1 MAAMDKEALKLRNL
15 RAGQSELAQR
25 RALEYAAM
33 KPQLLVFDNEP
44 KPIEGAGAY
53 EGGEK
58 GISRLIGR
66 RKKIAH
72 SRESS
77 PEMKGAGFMDDLGM
91 VGDLM
96 AQSFKRMFGS
106 GMHGCDGGA
115 SCECPCKMSGSGR
128 KMPKVKGAGGGVQ
141 QVVHASMS
149 HGGLPGGARTGTNV
163 PPGGVAPVAYG
174 NPPQAPKTFKRNDV
188 MLDREARGG
197 AGAGV
202 TGGKLTGGVGVTG
215 GASAVSKRAE
225 RGRKIAM
232 IMREKGMTLPQ
243 ASAWLKAHGSE

>member
-25 RALEYAAM
+25 RALEYAAR

-58 GISRLIGR
+58 GIARLVGR
-66 RKKIAH
+66 RKGGAMKKK
-72 SRESS
+72 SRSPS
-77 PEMKGAGFMDDLGM
+77 PELEGAGFMDDLGM

-96 AQSFKRMFGS
+96 AQSFKRMFG
-106 GMHGCDGGA
+106 GAKMCDYDKEMPKKLEGGA
-115 SCECPCKMSGSGR
+115 
-128 KMPKVKGAGGGVQ
+128 GVQ
-141 QVVHASMS
+141 QLAHARMAS
-149 HGGLPGGARTGTNV
+149 GGLPGAARTGAIV

-174 NPPQAPKTFKRNDV
+174 NPPQAPKSFARNDV
-188 MLDREARGG
+188 MLDRAARGG
-197 AGAGV
+197 AGA
-202 TGGKLTGGVGVTG
+202 TGAGLTGGGVTG
-215 GASAVSKRAE
+215 GAAASKRAE

-243 ASAWLKAHGSE
+243 ASAYLKKHGSE